1 MEQKANIG
9 TDLLMPTVEQYIC
22 NEYRAG
28 TLQELAHQ
36 TGYSASALS
45 RLIKKETGLTFK
57 ELQTRQRMKRV
68 LCLLRDTGRPIRE
81 IAVSVGY
88 ENSSY
93 FYKQFEREFGMRPK
107 EARQKLQGYT
117 S

>member
-1 MEQKANIG
+1 
-9 TDLLMPTVEQYIC
+9 MPRVKHYIC
-22 NEYRAG
+22 DEYRTG
-28 TLQELAHQ
+28 TLQELAAR

-45 RLIKKETGLTFK
+45 RLIKRETGLTFK

-68 LCLLRDTGRPIRE
+68 LYLLRDTSQPIRE

-107 EARQKLQGYT
+107 EARQKLQEYA